1 MPRSLIVSA
10 LLLASLSALSAASA
24 VVLPF
29 SNLSPRNN
37 PGDKN
42 LDWIGESIAETIH
55 DAVSGEGLLVLD
67 RSDRTEAYTR
77 LGIRPY
83 ALLTRASVVKI
94 GDELDAHHVV
104 YGSFEVTRQ
113 TAPAKS
119 TIVIRARVL
128 DLRRLRQSDEL
139 NESGLLEDLAS
150 LQNRLCYRTLV
161 ELLPDARPDEQSFLA
176 KRTRTRIDALEYY
189 IRGLLAAD
197 PAAKHRFFTQA
208 ARLDANFSPPCFQL
222 GLYHWDQDAFREAAL
237 WFQRVRPTDPHY
249 REANFYLGIC
259 KYRIADY
266 AAAEQAFQL
275 VASTVPLNE
284 VYNNLGA
291 AQMRRNPSLA
301 LDSFLKAL
309 EGDQSDPDYHFN
321 AGYALW
327 KTGSFDVAAERFR
340 AVLDRVP
347 SDEQAISLLGRC
359 LKKEPARPGDARTE
373 GLERIKEQYQEAAFL
388 QLKSIFEKK

>member
-1 MPRSLIVSA
+1 MQRCLIFSA
-10 LLLASLSALSAASA
+10 LLLASLSSLFAASS

-29 SNLSPRNN
+29 SNLSRNKN
-37 PGDKN
+37 QVDRN
-42 LDWIGESIAETIH
+42 LDWIGESIAEMVH
-55 DAVSGEGLLVLD
+55 EAVSGEGLLVLD
-67 RSDRTEAYTR
+67 RSDRTQAYTR

-119 TIVIRARVL
+119 TILIRARVL

-139 NESGLLEDLAS
+139 VETGPLEDLAS

-161 ELLPDARPDEQSFLA
+161 ELLPDARLDQQSFLA
-176 KRTRTRIDALEYY
+176 KRTRTRIDALENY

-222 GLYHWDQDAFREAAL
+222 GLYHWEQDAFREAAL
-237 WFQRVRPTDPHY
+237 WFQRVRSTDSHY
-249 REANFYLGIC
+249 RQANFYLGIC
-259 KYRIADY
+259 KYRVADY
-266 AAAEQAFQL
+266 PAAEQAFQL

-291 AQMRRNPSLA
+291 AQIRRSPSLA

-327 KTGSFDVAAERFR
+327 KIGNFEVAAERFR
-340 AVLDRVP
+340 AALDRVP
-347 SDEQAISLLGRC
+347 SDAQAISLLGRC
-359 LKKEPARPGDARTE
+359 LKKDPARPGDPRTE

-388 QLKSIFEKK
+388 QLQSIFDKK